1 MFDYD
6 TLRRQVSDVVSDYNG
21 KEQSLKFERQRLEE
35 TKGLH
40 VSCLGEIA
48 VGDKAVDALSKVREM
63 LRRSGIEEC
72 EKMATEALRAIFG
85 FKGKVVYDLDFQR
98 FMLDRGDLGRF
109 DLCDGEGGG
118 YVVVVSLV
126 FQLYMICRSGGR
138 RVLFFDE
145 AFTQISTEY
154 FDNFIG
160 FLHRVCHDLKFDILL
175 VTHDQRIEL
184 GSVDSAYRIQD
195 GGAVKEK

>member
-1 MFDYD
+1 MD
-6 TLRRQVSDVVSDYNG
+6 LSVLKNRVNSVVSDFSG
-21 KEQSLKFERQRLEE
+21 KEQSLLFERQRLSE
-35 TKGLH
+35 TKKLH
-40 VSCLGEIA
+40 VNCLGEIA

-85 FKGKVVYDLDFQR
+85 FRGRVVYDLEYQR
-98 FMLDRGDLGRF
+98 FMLERDEVRF

-118 YVVVVSLV
+118 YVIVVSLV

-154 FDNFIG
+154 FENFME

-195 GGAVKEK
+195 GVAVKEK

>member
-1 MFDYD
+1 MVDFS
-6 TLRRQVSDVVSDYNG
+6 TLKHAVSEVVNDCNG
-21 KEQSLKFERQRLEE
+21 KEHALSFERQRLAE
-35 TKGLH
+35 TKSLH
-40 VSCLGEIA
+40 VNCLGEIA
-48 VGDKAVDALSKVREM
+48 VGDRAVDTLAKVREM

-85 FKGKVVYDLDFQR
+85 FKGRVVYDLDVQR
-98 FMLDRGDLGRF
+98 FMLERGDSRF

-160 FLHRVCHDLKFDILL
+160 FLHRVCHDLNFDILL
-175 VTHDQRIEL
+175 VTHDQRIEI
-184 GSVDSAYRIQD
+184 GNVDSAYRVGD
-195 GGAVKEK
+195 GVAEKEK